1 MKLSPS
7 IFKAYDIRGII
18 DQTLDA
24 SVAKSIGQAFG
35 SEMRELGETVIVIGR
50 DGRLSGPNLI
60 EALAE
65 GLLSTGIDVIDLG
78 MVATPM
84 VYFGANQTIEGRK
97 PLSGIMITGSHNP
110 PNYNGFK
117 MVLGGA
123 AIYGDQIQ
131 AIRQRIEAQQFIQV
145 PPAEMGKRSYF
156 DIFPL
161 YLERIVSDVKLAR
174 PMKIA
179 VDCGNGVGG
188 AFAATL
194 FRALGCEVEELFCEV
209 DGHFPNHHPDP
220 AHIENLQDLIQNL
233 VATNN
238 ELGLAFDGDADRL
251 GVVTKDGQV
260 IFPDRQMMLFAK
272 DVLSRNPGKQII
284 YDVKCTRN
292 LATWVKQHGGEP
304 LMWKTGHSLVKAKLK
319 ETGAPLAGEMSGHI
333 FFKDRWFGF
342 DDGLYT
348 GARLLEIL
356 SKEKDPNQTLN
367 DLPNAICT
375 PELQLACAEGEPF
388 TVLETIKA
396 NAKFPTSQSINTI
409 DGVRVEY
416 ADGFGLARPS
426 NTTPI
431 VVMRFEADSE
441 AAIQR
446 IQAEFKLALLAAKPD
461 AKLPF

>member
-1 MKLSPS
+1 MQLSPS

-18 DQTLDA
+18 DETLDP
-24 SVAKSIGQAFG
+24 SIAKLIGQAFG
-35 SEMRELGETVIVIGR
+35 TEMRALGENDIVIGR
-50 DGRLSGPNLI
+50 DGRLSGPSLI
-60 EALAE
+60 EALTE
-65 GLLSTGIDVIDLG
+65 GLLSTGINVIDLG

-84 VYFGANQTIEGRK
+84 VYFAANHTIDGK
-97 PLSGIMITGSHNP
+97 TPKSGIMITGSHNP

-117 MVLGGA
+117 MVLGTA
-123 AIYGDQIQ
+123 AIYGEKIQ
-131 AIRQRIEAQQFIQV
+131 ELRKRIEAKQFTSGQ
-145 PPAEMGKRSYF
+145 GTRSTF
-156 DIFPL
+156 DIFPM
-161 YLERIVSDVKLAR
+161 YLNYIVGDIKIAR

-188 AFAATL
+188 AFAGKL
-194 FRALGCEVEELFCEV
+194 FRALGCEVQELFCEV

-220 AHIENLQDLIQNL
+220 AHIENLQDLIKNL
-233 VATNN
+233 QTTDN

-272 DVLSRNPGKQII
+272 DVLSRNPGGQII

-292 LATWVKQHGGEP
+292 LATFVKAHGGQP

-356 SKEKDPNQTLN
+356 SKEKNPSDTLN
-367 DLPNAICT
+367 HLPNAICT

-388 TVLETIKA
+388 AILERIKA
-396 NAKFPTSQSINTI
+396 NAKFPTSESINTI

-426 NTTPI
+426 NTTPV
-431 VVMRFEADSE
+431 VVMRFEADSD
-441 AAIQR
+441 AAIAR

>member
-18 DQTLDA
+18 DETLDP
-24 SVAKSIGQAFG
+24 SIAKLIGQAFG
-35 SEMRELGETVIVIGR
+35 TEMRELGETEIVIGR
-50 DGRLSGPNLI
+50 DGRLSGPILI
-60 EALAE
+60 EALTE
-65 GLLSTGIDVIDLG
+65 GLLSTGINVIDLG

-84 VYFGANQTIEGRK
+84 VYFAANHTINGRT
-97 PLSGIMITGSHNP
+97 PRSGIMITGSHNP

-123 AIYGDQIQ
+123 AIYGEQIQ
-131 AIRQRIEAQQFIQV
+131 ALRQRIEAKQFV
-145 PPAEMGKRSYF
+145 TGKGQLSSF
-156 DIFPL
+156 DIFPM
-161 YLERIVSDVKLAR
+161 YLQYIVGDIKLAR

-188 AFAATL
+188 AFAGKL
-194 FRALGCEVEELFCEV
+194 FRALGCQVQELFCEV

-220 AHIENLQDLIQNL
+220 AHTENLQDLIKNL
-233 VATNN
+233 QTTDN
-238 ELGLAFDGDADRL
+238 EIGLAFDGDADRL

-272 DVLSRNPGKQII
+272 DVLSRNPGGQII
-284 YDVKCTRN
+284 FDVKCTRN
-292 LATWVKQHGGEP
+292 LATFVKEHGGVP

-356 SKEKDPNQTLN
+356 SKEKNPSDTLN
-367 DLPNAICT
+367 NLPNAICT

-388 TVLETIKA
+388 TLLETIKA
-396 NAKFPTSQSINTI
+396 NARFPSSVAINTI

-426 NTTPI
+426 NTTPV
-431 VVMRFEADSE
+431 VVMRFEADSQ
-441 AAIQR
+441 AAIER
-446 IQAEFKLALLAAKPD
+446 IQAEFRAVLLAAKPE
-461 AKLPF
+461 AILPF